1 MKKLIFMLCILV
13 FSGCDK
19 LLFKE
24 GVPPRGYETKEFSLS
39 NFDRVELNNA
49 FYVTIKKAS
58 ISKISAKG
66 SGDDLDDLEVIV
78 TNGKLDIRYDDRI
91 RIKKP
96 QRYKMEIEIS
106 TPNLVELE
114 GKSASD
120 TEISGFEMYTNFTA
134 KISGASVLRL
144 KNTVNNLTASITGAS
159 KVILPLQVTKIDAEI
174 SGASSLDAF
183 DSNSTEAY
191 LELSGA
197 SRAELSVSKTL
208 SIKASGASK
217 VSYKGNPEVKEDLS
231 GASKVVKK

>member
-1 MKKLIFMLCILV
+1 MLCILV

>member
-120 TEISGFEMYTNFTA
+120 TEMSGFEMYTNFTA

>member
-1 MKKLIFMLCILV
+1 MKKLIFV
-13 FSGCDK
+13 FCVLAFANCDK
-19 LLFKE
+19 ILFKE
-24 GVPPRGYETKEFSLS
+24 GVPPRGFETKEFSLS

-49 FYVTIKKAS
+49 FFVTIKKANV
-58 ISKISAKG
+58 SKISAKG
-66 SGDDLDDLEVIV
+66 SGDDLDDLEVVV

-106 TPNLVELE
+106 TPNLIELE

-120 TEISGFEMYTNFTA
+120 TEISGFEMFTNFTA

-144 KNTVNNLTASITGAS
+144 KKSVKNLTASVGGAS
-159 KVILPLQVTKIDAEI
+159 KLILPLSVTKIDAEI
-174 SGASSLDAF
+174 TGASSLDAF
-183 DSNSTEAY
+183 DSNSLEAY

-208 SIKASGASK
+208 TIKASGASK
-217 VSYKGNPEVKEDLS
+217 VSYKGNPEIKQDLS
-231 GASKVVKK
+231 GASKVVRE